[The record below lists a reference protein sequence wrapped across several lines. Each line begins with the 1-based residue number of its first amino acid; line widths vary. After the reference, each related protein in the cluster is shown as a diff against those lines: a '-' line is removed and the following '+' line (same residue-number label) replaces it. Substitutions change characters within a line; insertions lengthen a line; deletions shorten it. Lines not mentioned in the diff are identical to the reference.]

1 MFFPPLLS
9 CCSKE
14 IRSSPIKSFNQPLR
28 PKWRTVVQAP
38 LPFTRSGPRVAVM
51 ANSTGTVRLEE
62 AARPGSNVE
71 SAPKTELHPL
81 ESQVTS
87 SPAN

>member
-9 CCSKE
+9 CCQQE
-14 IRSSPIKSFNQPLR
+14 IRSSPIKSFNQPVR
-28 PKWRTVVQAP
+28 PEWRTVVQAP
-38 LPFTRSGPRVAVM
+38 LPWTRSGHRVAGM

-62 AARPGSNVE
+62 AARPGSNVG
-71 SAPKTELHPL
+71 SAPTTELHPL
-81 ESQVTS
+81 ERQVTS